1 MAYVN
6 YILDICHLPSYTE
19 RRKQISYGEVDIIPR
34 PRKCRKVCQLPRI
47 QEFHPL
53 GPPPCGPAVVLNVD
67 EYEAIRLID
76 RQGFSQEECS
86 AYMQVARTTVQMIYN
101 SARKKLAAALDSF
114 RGETQ
119 QVPSMYSALKYQGKK
134 LYEYARQG
142 IEVPREARPITVYEL
157 LFIRREGDEL
167 ELEIHCS
174 KGTYIRT
181 IIDDLGEKL
190 GCGAH
195 VIFLRRLAVSKY
207 PVERMVTLEQLQAL
221 VDEAAAQDIPAAQL
235 LDPLLMPMDSPA
247 SDYPLV
253 NIPETSAVYF
263 KNGNPVRQSGAPLN
277 GLVRVMES
285 ESGKFLGMGEID
297 DEGRVAPRRLV
308 VEYPA

>member
-101 SARKKLAAALDSF
+101 LCD
-114 RGETQ
+114 
-119 QVPSMYSALKYQGKK
+119 GK
-134 LYEYARQG
+134 E
-142 IEVPREARPITVYEL
+142 EA
-157 LFIRREGDEL
+157 
-167 ELEIHCS
+167 C
-174 KGTYIRT
+174 
-181 IIDDLGEKL
+181 
-190 GCGAH
+190 GCGGCRKHLRACSQKTLMEEEAH
-195 VIFLRRLAVSKY
+195 EDR
-207 PVERMVTLEQLQAL
+207 
-221 VDEAAAQDIPAAQL
+221 
-235 LDPLLMPMDSPA
+235 SP
-247 SDYPLV
+247 
-253 NIPETSAVYF
+253 I
-263 KNGNPVRQSGAPLN
+263 G
-277 GLVRVMES
+277 
-285 ESGKFLGMGEID
+285 
-297 DEGRVAPRRLV
+297 
-308 VEYPA
+308 